1 MTSNTSSD
9 NSLDGNGEYES
20 ISNISDTNSDDEAE
34 SNSEELSDDSWDS
47 DNEEEEDEPKL
58 NNLKWNKWNIE
69 PNLPTFDGQFGLNK
83 NISSATLT
91 SPIDYFRLFLSPS
104 IVTYI
109 VDQSNLYRTQM
120 NLKQEPMTER
130 EFFQLLGFLF
140 YASVVRLSSKSDYW
154 SQLYQQALITTN
166 ITRNRISE
174 LLCTLHF
181 NDNVLNSSKVNKIQP
196 LIDLFNEGCSYIVEQ
211 EKNISLDEQMVG
223 YKGTT
228 APKSLRQYMPNKPTK
243 RGFKFWVRC
252 GVSAYVYKLVLYCG
266 GAKSVSHPAV
276 LPKAFSSI
284 STRSTTKA
292 TTNNNQIKKRCDDT
306 K

>member
-20 ISNISDTNSDDEAE
+20 ISNISDTNSDDEAA

-58 NNLKWNKWNIE
+58 NNL
-69 PNLPTFDGQFGLNK
+69 

-120 NLKQEPMTER
+120 KLKQEPMAER

-140 YASVVRLSSKSDYW
+140 YAFVVRLSSKSDYW
-154 SQLYQQALITTN
+154 SQLCQ
-166 ITRNRISE
+166 
-174 LLCTLHF
+174 
-181 NDNVLNSSKVNKIQP
+181 
-196 LIDLFNEGCSYIVEQ
+196 
-211 EKNISLDEQMVG
+211 
-223 YKGTT
+223 
-228 APKSLRQYMPNKPTK
+228 
-243 RGFKFWVRC
+243 
-252 GVSAYVYKLVLYCG
+252 
-266 GAKSVSHPAV
+266 
-276 LPKAFSSI
+276 
-284 STRSTTKA
+284 
-292 TTNNNQIKKRCDDT
+292 
-306 K
+306 